1 LIFNSKSNTEVVV
14 SKNMRSMSDDAEV
27 KSGFRAAED
36 VVKSETDEEVSSK
49 SSSDRDDLHKR
60 KNVKMSSGVYDNRL
74 LRAIK
79 NEERRKSA
87 RYDRLTTKRQIYEDE
102 DTDNDENI
110 EEDKCKDKQS
120 PEKEDNV
127 IAEEKKDTCAEIN
140 SEENKQDQED
150 ILKTSFGNNILDKD
164 SVVDPE
170 NVTFD
175 SDEGFTS
182 EQSVENV
189 TEVSHNSNDGD
200 SIKESN
206 QRETEENVP
215 DDCTKNTNIIKIPVR
230 ISSTISYDSQG
241 LISKRASDISKDVE
255 KEAKSVN
262 SRGKP
267 PAPKN
272 DRREKLQQYLAEK
285 KKLNQIKRRN
295 EKPAFRPT
303 GKIKYD
309 NGPAVALKPNS
320 YSLGAIRTK
329 NPSAMSSNGAIGS
342 RQGSF
347 VSRSGSCIS
356 RSGSSLG
363 RTGSNLSRKN
373 SVGSQAGSTVSKGW
387 PVSSKTNSNL
397 TRTHSTLSRSTLTM
411 IR

>member
-164 SVVDPE
+164 SVQDPE
-170 NVTFD
+170 NVTFE

-182 EQSVENV
+182 EQSVETV
-189 TEVSHNSNDGD
+189 TEVSDKDGD

-206 QRETEENVP
+206 KTETEENVP
-215 DDCTKNTNIIKIPVR
+215 DVCTKNTNISKIPVR
-230 ISSTISYDSQG
+230 ISSAISYDSHG
-241 LISKRASDISKDVE
+241 LISKRGSDNSKDMD
-255 KEAKSVN
+255 KETKSVN
-262 SRGKP
+262 SRVKP

-272 DRREKLQQYLAEK
+272 DRREKLQQYLSEK

-309 NGPAVALKPNS
+309 NGPVGAIKPNA

-329 NPSAMSSNGAIGS
+329 NPSAMSSNGSIES

-373 SVGSQAGSTVSKGW
+373 SVGSRAGSTVSKGW

>member
-189 TEVSHNSNDGD
+189 SEVSDNSNDGD

-206 QRETEENVP
+206 QKETEGNVP
-215 DDCTKNTNIIKIPVR
+215 DDCTKNTNISKILVR
-230 ISSTISYDSQG
+230 ISRTPG
-241 LISKRASDISKDVE
+241 LISKRDSDNSKDVVD
-255 KEAKSVN
+255 KEAKSMNV
-262 SRGKP
+262 RGKS

>member
-150 ILKTSFGNNILDKD
+150 ILKRSFGNDILDKD

-170 NVTFD
+170 NVTFE

-189 TEVSHNSNDGD
+189 TKVSDKDGD

-206 QRETEENVP
+206 QTETECNAP
-215 DDCTKNTNIIKIPVR
+215 DDCTKNTNISKIQVR
-230 ISSTISYDSQG
+230 ISRTPG
-241 LISKRASDISKDVE
+241 LISKRDSDNSKDVVD
-255 KEAKSVN
+255 KEAKSMNV
-262 SRGKP
+262 RGKS